1 MATMTDAVV
10 VEALS
15 KRYHAAAARL
25 YDAPTPIFSRRRG
38 KRVFDEDDDEE
49 DVEDEEGP
57 AESTVPGGGSDVVWA
72 VADVTF
78 AVPTGSSLALVGP
91 SGAGKSTLL
100 RILAGAAPPTSGRA
114 TLRGIVAPLPEVAT
128 NFMPPAEAPT
138 KNALRAGV
146 TAGIARSWTKQR
158 LDEIF
163 DFAEIPAAERRH
175 GGTVR
180 VRELALATALNID
193 ADIILLSDPMA
204 HVSSDYRDRC
214 FERLELRRREGRTIL
229 LETSELDQ
237 VEHLCDQVLWLEGGR
252 VARHGPV
259 AEVLPEYER
268 ARAQL
273 ASVRPPDRR
282 GFNRWLAIASASA
295 GVADD
300 DSIEVTVLFEVA
312 RVPLTL
318 RVAVGLEAA
327 GEAGVRLEQPSP
339 VTVGEPGFHR
349 VTLRLGSA
357 ALSRG
362 EYVGRIDVAVEHDGH
377 EASLGRSDAFVL
389 AVDGSG
395 NGEPVVPGVW
405 RTAAEG
411 Q

>member
-38 KRVFDEDDDEE
+38 KRVFDEDDEE
-49 DVEDEEGP
+49 EVEDDEGP
-57 AESTVPGGGSDVVWA
+57 VIGNAEPSGAADVVWA
-72 VADVTF
+72 VTDVSFT
-78 AVPTGSSLALVGP
+78 VPAGRSLALVGP
-91 SGAGKSTLL
+91 PAAGKSTLL

-114 TLRGIVAPLPEVAT
+114 TLRGIVAPLVEVAT
-128 NFMPPAEAPT
+128 NFMPPAEPPAR
-138 KNALRAGV
+138 NVLRAGA
-146 TAGIARSWTKQR
+146 TTGIARSWTKQR

-163 DFAEIPAAERRH
+163 DFAEIPDAERRH

-180 VRELALATALNID
+180 VRELALSTALNVD

-204 HVSSDYRDRC
+204 LVTSDYRDRC
-214 FERLELRRREGRTIL
+214 FERLEQCRREGRTIV

-237 VEHLCDQVLWLEGGR
+237 VEYLCDHVLWLEGGK
-252 VARHGPV
+252 VARHGAV

-273 ASVRPPDRR
+273 ASARPSGLR
-282 GFNRWLAIASASA
+282 GFNRWLAIASATTA
-295 GVADD
+295 VAED
-300 DSIEVTVLFEVA
+300 DSTEVNVLFEVA
-312 RVPLTL
+312 RVPLEL
-318 RVAVGLEAA
+318 RVVVELDAVGADR
-327 GEAGVRLEQPSP
+327 VRLEQPSP
-339 VTVGEPGFHR
+339 VTVGEYGFHR

-357 ALSRG
+357 GLPRG
-362 EYVGRIDVAVEHDGH
+362 NYVGRIEVAVEHGGH
-377 EASLGRSDAFVL
+377 EAVIGRNDAFVL
-389 AVDGSG
+389 SVDGSG

-405 RTAAEG
+405 RIAAEG